1 MRHQKIGRLH
11 RSQTNAPQRTRRATI
26 KDHEKRMFA
35 IPGYANSRERLSEIQ
50 SAWKRR
56 GIVIIERAV
65 LDEYGAASKRLNE
78 MVIGGDARIHA
89 QAISFMK
96 VRHHPCAARVPRYKR
111 ILPGQCRQN
120 LP

>member
-1 MRHQKIGRLH
+1 MRHQKIGRLYGG
-11 RSQTNAPQRTRRATI
+11 QTNASQGTRRAAI
-26 KDHEKRMFA
+26 KDHEKRVFA
-35 IPGYANSRERLSEIQ
+35 IPGHANSREGFSEIQ

-56 GIVIIERAV
+56 GIVIIEYAI

-96 VRHHPCAARVPRYKR
+96 MLHHPCAARVPPYKR
-111 ILPGQCRQN
+111 VLPGQCRQN
-120 LP
+120 

>member
-1 MRHQKIGRLH
+1 MRHEKIGRLH
-11 RSQTNAPQRTRRATI
+11 RGQTNAPQGTRRAAI

-35 IPGYANSRERLSEIQ
+35 IPGHANSREGFSEIQ

-78 MVIGGDARIHA
+78 LVIGGDARIHA
-89 QAISFMK
+89 QAIPFMQ
-96 VRHHPCAARVPRYKR
+96 VRHHPSAARVPRYR
-111 ILPGQCRQN
+111 RT
-120 LP
+120 